1 METLP
6 DMAKQQ
12 LSTQAGG
19 PSAAHILHVV
29 NEYCRLF
36 TEGEPE
42 AIGLLYAEDAVVR
55 DPITGPPVRGRAAI
69 EAWYRGAFEQMGG
82 GMRMVLDGSV
92 RIAGPYA
99 AFGLVVTPHNHS
111 GEQFTVESLDVM
123 HFNAEGLVTSM
134 DAYFGETNY
143 RK

>member
-1 METLP
+1 MTDLP

-12 LSTQAGG
+12 LSSQSGA
-19 PSAAHILHVV
+19 PSAEHILHVV

-36 TEGEPE
+36 TAGEPE
-42 AIGLLYAEDAVVR
+42 AIGLLYAQDAVVR
-55 DPITGPPVRGRAAI
+55 DPITAPPVKGRAAI
-69 EAWYRGAFEQMGG
+69 EAWYRAAFEQMGG
-82 GMRMVLDGSV
+82 GMNMVLDGAV

-99 AFGLVVTPHNHS
+99 AFGLLVTPNNYS

-123 HFNAEGLVTSM
+123 HFASDGLITAM
-134 DAYFGETNY
+134 DAYFGEMNY